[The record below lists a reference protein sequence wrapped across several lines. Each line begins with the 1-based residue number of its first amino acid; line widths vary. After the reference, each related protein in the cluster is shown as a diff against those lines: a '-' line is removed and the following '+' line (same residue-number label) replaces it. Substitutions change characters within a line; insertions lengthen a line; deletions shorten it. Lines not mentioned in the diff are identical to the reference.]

1 MHLGAHLVLTT
12 SNVSPVEGTGVDA
25 KGAKVDDRTAMPSY
39 VEVFR
44 AKGFLPAFIALSLS
58 TWGDYIARISVAFV
72 VRERTGSDLAMAATF
87 AVSLLPSILGR
98 SLLSPLAD
106 RIPYKHVLVG
116 SDIVRSLFV
125 VAILL
130 AVGDGSHVALLL
142 ALLFGL
148 ELFGGPAGAAHQ
160 ILLTDLF
167 PDRRAF
173 MRARGISTLA
183 EQVNQAI
190 GLSVGGVIVT
200 ALSARGA
207 LLADLATF
215 AVSAVLFAVA
225 VRARPVSGEPS
236 PGLAGFVRDIV
247 GGARYLAGH
256 RVLTSLLALSLVA
269 MLGVVA
275 PEAVAIPYVLDHEL
289 PEWLGG
295 VLMAAPVVG
304 AVAGV
309 VIVGRWQPEVATGR
323 ILTMALLMPVPL
335 LVTSLIPVTA
345 AWLPVTWLLWFASGV
360 LQAFMLPLQAT
371 FALVVAPE
379 LRGRVIGL
387 AGAATMSLSALAF
400 LLAGW
405 LSETFSPPAAV
416 TICAVLCLGGIA
428 VLAVRWPR
436 RALDSAVDLAF
447 NDAAGPRER

>member
-1 MHLGAHLVLTT
+1 MSAEATDDKGVLVNDTT
-12 SNVSPVEGTGVDA
+12 G
-25 KGAKVDDRTAMPSY
+25 MPSY
-39 VEVFR
+39 LDVIR
-44 AKGFLPAFIALSLS
+44 TRGFMPAFVALSLS
-58 TWGDYIARISVAFV
+58 TWGDYIARICVAFV

-116 SDIVRSLFV
+116 SDVVRGAFV
-125 VAILL
+125 IAIMTAIGQDSPVA
-130 AVGDGSHVALLL
+130 VLL

-167 PDRRAF
+167 PDRRQF

-190 GLSVGGVIVT
+190 GLSVGGIVVT

-215 AVSAVLFAVA
+215 VVSATLFALS
-225 VRARPVSGEPS
+225 VRARPVSGVPS
-236 PGLAGFVRDIV
+236 PGIVGFFRDFG
-247 GGARYLAGH
+247 GGARYLSRN
-256 RVLTSLLALSLVA
+256 RVLVSLLALSLVA
-269 MLGVVA
+269 VLGVIA
-275 PEAVAIPYVLDHEL
+275 PEAVAIPYVLDHQL

-295 VLMAAPVVG
+295 LLMAAPVVG
-304 AVAGV
+304 AVVGV
-309 VIVGRWQPEVATGR
+309 LMVGRWQPEVASAR
-323 ILTMALLMPVPL
+323 IIVMALLMPAPL
-335 LVTSLIPVTA
+335 LVTPLVPPTA
-345 AWLPVTWLLWFASGV
+345 EWLVVVWLLWFTSGV

-371 FALVVAPE
+371 FALVVSHE

-387 AGAATMSLSALAF
+387 AGAATMGAAALSYLV
-400 LLAGW
+400 AGW
-405 LSETFSPPAAV
+405 LSQTFSAGAAV
-416 TICAVLCLGGIA
+416 SICALLCLIGVGL
-428 VLAVRWPR
+428 LARSWPTH
-436 RALDSAVDLAF
+436 ALDSAVDEAF
-447 NDAAGPRER
+447 NEPTSEGER